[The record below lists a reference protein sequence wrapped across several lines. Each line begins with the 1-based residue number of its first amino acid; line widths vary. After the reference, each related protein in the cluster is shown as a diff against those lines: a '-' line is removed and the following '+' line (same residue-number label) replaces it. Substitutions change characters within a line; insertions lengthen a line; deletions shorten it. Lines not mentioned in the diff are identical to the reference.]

1 MSRKAVNHCT
11 GRMSEESVER
21 PIDRISQLQ
30 GQARDRYSSDLQED
44 DLKDFNASELI
55 AVNESGIEDTKEM
68 MQGLKEVVELF
79 KIEREDWE
87 REGVRGFLRT
97 RSSGSIAQQQRQA
110 GTTSKDDF
118 HSSSSQPSALLISEK
133 ESAGQRK
140 RSLSANP
147 VNIVVANR
155 FHGAGGR

>member
-1 MSRKAVNHCT
+1 
-11 GRMSEESVER
+11 MSEETEPSVAI
-21 PIDRISQLQ
+21 PIGRISQLQ
-30 GQARDRYSSDLQED
+30 GQARDRFSSDLQED
-44 DLKDFNASELI
+44 DLKDFNASELL
-55 AVNESGIEDTKEM
+55 AVNESGIADTKKM
-68 MQGLKEVVELF
+68 MQGHKEDVESF
-79 KIEREDWE
+79 FE
-87 REGVRGFLRT
+87 REGVRGFLRP

-118 HSSSSQPSALLISEK
+118 HSLSSQPSALLISEK

-147 VNIVVANR
+147 VNVVLANR

>member
-1 MSRKAVNHCT
+1 
-11 GRMSEESVER
+11 MSEETEPSVAR
-21 PIDRISQLQ
+21 PMGRISQLQ
-30 GQARDRYSSDLQED
+30 GQARDRFSSDLQED

-79 KIEREDWE
+79 KIEREDLE
-87 REGVRGFLRT
+87 RKGVQEFLRT
-97 RSSGSIAQQQRQA
+97 RSSGSIAKQQRQA

-118 HSSSSQPSALLISEK
+118 HSSSSQPSVLLISEK

-140 RSLSANP
+140 SSLSANP
-147 VNIVVANR
+147 VNTVLANR